1 MGIIQ
6 YINLSIRRA
15 VTFASMQELTD
26 MTYHILVP
34 DNVHPSAVDVLR
46 QAGDGITFTANGQIT
61 RDQLLA
67 TVGEAD
73 ALVIRSAHKID
84 AEVFAA
90 AAKLKVIARA
100 GVGVDNVDIPEAT
113 RRGVVVMNT
122 PDGNTIS
129 TAEHTF
135 GLMLALARHIPQAHA
150 TLSGGKWDRKAFMG
164 IELRGKTL
172 GIVGLGRIGR
182 AVAKRALA
190 FEMTVIAV
198 DPHLPADVASDLGV
212 ELVSADELYSR
223 SDIITLHALLT
234 DETREMI
241 NKDSLARMKPGV
253 RIIDAARGALINE
266 ADLAEAIKSG
276 HVAGAA
282 LDVFAQ
288 EPPPADNPLIGLPNV
303 IHTPHL
309 AASTEDAQVVVAVD
323 AAKLVVAALLNG
335 EYNNVVNPD
344 VLSTKQAY

>member
-1 MGIIQ
+1 M
-6 YINLSIRRA
+6 L
-15 VTFASMQELTD
+15 VSMQEFSY

-46 QAGDGITFTANGQIT
+46 QAGGITFSANGQIS
-61 RDQLLA
+61 RADLLA
-67 TVGEAD
+67 AVADAD

-84 AEVFAA
+84 AEVLDAA
-90 AAKLKVIARA
+90 TRLKVIARA

-113 RRGVVVMNT
+113 RRGIVVMNT

-135 GLMLALARHIPQAHA
+135 GLILALARHIPQAHA
-150 TLSGGKWDRKAFMG
+150 ILSTGKWDRKAFMG

-212 ELVSADELYSR
+212 ELVPADALYAR

-241 NKDSLARMKPGV
+241 NRDSIAKMKPGV

-266 ADLAEAIKSG
+266 VDLAEAIKSG

-288 EPPPADNPLIGLPNV
+288 EPPQPENPLIGLPGV
-303 IHTPHL
+303 VHTPHL

-323 AAKLVVAALLNG
+323 AAKLVVDALLNG
-335 EYNNVVNPD
+335 VYNNVVNPS
-344 VLSTKQAY
+344 VLTEKQEY